1 MSGRFGFRAATK
13 PGGCRAD
20 YGQVN
25 SLSRGARG
33 RCLLGLMKT
42 RAEAKRGAERKKED
56 ANEKTKADSGSWK
69 TPGPAQGGGARLAEW
84 SPGAAARRGY
94 ERAVEEWWWL

>member
-1 MSGRFGFRAATK
+1 MTGRFGFRAATK

-42 RAEAKRGAERKKED
+42 RDEAKRGSERKKED
-56 ANEKTKADSGSWK
+56 LNEETTADSGRGK
-69 TPGPAQGGGARLAEW
+69 TPGPSQGGDTSLAEW
-84 SPGAAARRGY
+84 CPGAAARRGY

>member
-1 MSGRFGFRAATK
+1 MTGRFGFRAATK

-42 RAEAKRGAERKKED
+42 RDEAKRGSERKKED
-56 ANEKTKADSGSWK
+56 AKEETKADSGRGK
-69 TPGPAQGGGARLAEW
+69 RPGSSQGGGTSQAEW
-84 SPGAAARRGY
+84 CPGAAARRGY